1 MTRHVRRT
9 ASTSLNL
16 AVMAVFTIAAT
27 SAAGAQPV
35 QLVSGLQGASG
46 STVGPD
52 GALYVTEGAAGRVSR
67 VDPRTGAVTTFA
79 SGLPASAI
87 GIGGAID
94 VVFLGRTAYVLVTLV
109 GADLDDIFGPG
120 TVPPGG
126 STVGVYRIDGPTSH
140 TVVADIGAY
149 NLENPPT
156 GFDFFIPTGVQYAI
170 EAFGGGL
177 LVSDGHLNRVLWISR
192 DGEIHDLMA
201 FGNVVPTGLE
211 VWGHAILVAQAGP
224 VPHLPADGRIVA
236 FAPGAT
242 SASIVASG
250 GPLMVDVKRGRGAT
264 LFALAQGVWDGA
276 FEGSPALP
284 NTGQLLRVNG
294 DGTVSVVASG
304 LNIPTSFQVVGNTAY
319 VVTLTG
325 EVWMVPD
332 IASPPFGR

>member
-1 MTRHVRRT
+1 MTR
-9 ASTSLNL
+9 LNL
-16 AVMAVFTIAAT
+16 LVAAVFTVAVTAA
-27 SAAGAQPV
+27 SAQPV

-67 VDPRTGAVTTFA
+67 IDPHTGSVTNFA
-79 SGLPASAI
+79 SGLPLSAI

-94 VVFLGRTAYVLVTLV
+94 LVFLGRTAYVLVTLV

-149 NLENPPT
+149 NLEHPPS

-177 LVSDGHLNRVLWISR
+177 LVTDGHLNRVLWISR
-192 DGEIHDLMA
+192 EGEIHELVA

-211 VWGHAILVAQAGP
+211 VWGHTILVAQAGP
-224 VPHLPADGRIVA
+224 VPHLAADGRVVA
-236 FAPGAT
+236 FAPGDT
-242 SASIVASG
+242 TASVVASG

-264 LFALAQGVWDGA
+264 LFALAQGTWDGA

-284 NTGQLLRVNG
+284 NTGQLLKVNAN
-294 DGTVSVVASG
+294 GTVTVLADG
-304 LNIPTSFQVVGNTAY
+304 LNIPTSFQFIGHTAFI
-319 VVTLTG
+319 VTLTG
-325 EVWMVPD
+325 EVWKMEN
-332 IASPPFGR
+332 ASAPPHGR